1 MLMLP
6 VSWEKARMSK
16 KNSQG
21 SRRPQRSAS
30 PRTRQAQALA
40 TQTTKART
48 TPPETSAAKPAR
60 PSAKT
65 AAADSAGGSPLFREA
80 EIFFGRDICGDLESA
95 KMREWLVT
103 NGIGGYASGTVAGSA
118 TRRYH
123 GLLMAALQPPVGR
136 TQLVSGVDENVQCGS
151 QWFALSTH
159 RWSSGNVDPQGYR
172 LLQSFH
178 LEGTTP
184 VWTYALADA
193 LLEKR
198 VWMRQG
204 ENTTYV
210 QYSMVCGRRPL
221 SLKLKVLVNYRDF
234 HSLTHAGDWR
244 MSIEQVD
251 GGVAITAFDGA
262 RVFYLK
268 STGGTCEP
276 RAEWYRDYFLPA
288 EQERGLDDH
297 EDNLFA
303 ALFRAEL
310 NAGQSVTL
318 VLSTEANTLRDVE
331 TARAEQANHDAKIF
345 KSWQEANSGAD
356 AASGSDE
363 LSLEDAP
370 AWVWQLVLAADQFIV
385 KRTLPAASGASA
397 DAEETDGRTV
407 IAGYHWFADWGRD
420 TMIALP
426 GLTLT
431 TGRTDVARKILLA
444 FARYVD
450 GGMLPNN
457 FPDAAGQPQYNTV
470 DAAMWYFEAV
480 RLYFAATQ
488 DAATLQKLF
497 PVLASIVEA
506 HVAGTRYNIHVDPAD
521 GLIYSGGPGVQ
532 LTWMDAKVG
541 DWVVTPRT
549 GKAVEINALW
559 INALESM
566 THFCSVLVKPS
577 GIYDQLKAQAT
588 ESFAKFWNASR
599 NCCYDVIDAPGT
611 GADGSLRPNQIF
623 AVSLPVSPLSA
634 EQQKSVVDACAQQLL
649 TSHGLRSLAPGEPG
663 YEGHY
668 GGGPLSRDGA
678 YHQGTV
684 WGWLLGPYVL
694 AHLRVYGDRA
704 AALRSLDSLGRQ
716 IYTYGLGT
724 VGEIFDGDAPFAPCG
739 CIAQAWSVSELLR
752 VWHAAATYRGAS
764 RGAGA

>member
-1 MLMLP
+1 MP
-6 VSWEKARMSK
+6 KDSPQSPSVRARRAPS
-16 KNSQG
+16 
-21 SRRPQRSAS
+21 
-30 PRTRQAQALA
+30 
-40 TQTTKART
+40 
-48 TPPETSAAKPAR
+48 TPA
-60 PSAKT
+60 PSAPPQAPQPAPPLTKS
-65 AAADSAGGSPLFREA
+65 APADSAKNSSAIPEA
-80 EIFFGRDICGDLESA
+80 EIQFGRDICGDLDSA
-95 KMREWLVT
+95 KAREWLVT
-103 NGIGGYASGTVAGSA
+103 NGIGGFASGTVAGSC

-123 GLLMAALQPPVGR
+123 GLLVAALQPPVGR
-136 TQLVSGVDENVQCGS
+136 TQLVAGIDENVQCGS
-151 QWFALSTH
+151 ETFALSTH
-159 RWSSGNVDPQGYR
+159 RWASGTVDPQGFR

-178 LEGTTP
+178 LEGMKP

-210 QYSMVCGRRPL
+210 QYTMVCGSRPL
-221 SLKLKVLVNYRDF
+221 SLKMKALVNYRDF
-234 HSLTHAGDWR
+234 HSMTHAGDWR
-244 MSIEQVD
+244 MNIAPTD
-251 GGVAITAFDGA
+251 NGVAITAFDGA
-262 RVFYLK
+262 QPFYLK
-268 STGGTCEP
+268 SATALCEP
-276 RAEWYRDYFLPA
+276 RAEWYRDYLFPA

-310 NAGQSVTL
+310 HVGQSVTL
-318 VLSTEANTLRDVE
+318 VLSTEPSALLDAE
-331 TARAEQANHDAKIF
+331 TARAEQVNHDVKIF
-345 KSWQEANSGAD
+345 QAWQEANAPAD
-356 AASGSDE
+356 APKDPGGV
-363 LSLEDAP
+363 SLDDAP
-370 AWVWQLVLAADQFIV
+370 AWVWQLALAADQFIV
-385 KRTLPAASGASA
+385 KRALPAASGESA
-397 DAEETDGRTV
+397 DADATDGRTV

-420 TMIALP
+420 TMISLP
-426 GLTLT
+426 GLTLS
-431 TGRTDVARKILLA
+431 TGRADVARRILLA

-497 PVLASIVEA
+497 PVLASIVKA

-521 GLIYSGGPGVQ
+521 GLIYAGGPGVQ

-559 INALESM
+559 VNALESM
-566 THFCSVLVKPS
+566 VQFSRVLAKTLDV
-577 GIYDQLKAQAT
+577 YETLKVQAAA
-588 ESFAKFWNASR
+588 SFAKFWNASR
-599 NCCYDVIDAPGT
+599 GCCYDVIDAPGI
-611 GADGSLRPNQIF
+611 GNDASLRPNQIF
-623 AVSLPVSPLSA
+623 AVSLPVSPLSG
-634 EQQKSVVDACAQQLL
+634 EQQKSVVDVCAQQLL
-649 TSHGLRSLAPGEPG
+649 TSHGLRSLAPSEPG
-663 YEGHY
+663 YQGHY
-668 GGGPLSRDGA
+668 GGGPLARDGA

-704 AALRSLDSLGRQ
+704 AALRTLDPLGRQ

-724 VGEIFDGDAPFAPCG
+724 VGEIFDGDAPYTPCG

-752 VWHAAATYRGAS
+752 VWHAAANYRGAS
-764 RGAGA
+764 RSAAKPLAQSQEAQAK